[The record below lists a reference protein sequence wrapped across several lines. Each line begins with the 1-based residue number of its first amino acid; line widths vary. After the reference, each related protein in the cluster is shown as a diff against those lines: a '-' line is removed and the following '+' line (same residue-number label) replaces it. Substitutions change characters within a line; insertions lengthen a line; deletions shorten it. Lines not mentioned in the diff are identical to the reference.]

1 MWSRLF
7 KVWGGQCS
15 QFNTWFDALDYM
27 KSEIDKCDYDVC
39 LIGCGAYGFPL
50 AAHVKHNGKQ
60 AIHLGGTLQL
70 LFGIKGNRW
79 FDPDSFLYPKFKEL
93 LNENWVKPLET
104 EKPLV
109 ANQIEG
115 GCYW

>member
-1 MWSRLF
+1 MRKGARS
-7 KVWGGQCS
+7 KVTNKFLVSNDGLHR
-15 QFNTWFDALDYM
+15 T
-27 KSEIDKCDYDVC
+27 V
-39 LIGCGAYGFPL
+39 
-50 AAHVKHNGKQ
+50 
-60 AIHLGGTLQL
+60 TL

>member
-1 MWSRLF
+1 
-7 KVWGGQCS
+7 
-15 QFNTWFDALDYM
+15 M

-50 AAHVKHNGKQ
+50 AAHVKHKGKQ

-79 FDPDSFLYPKFKEL
+79 FDPNSFLYPKFNPHCSHL
-93 LNENWVKPLET
+93 LCNSLISNIW
-104 EKPLV
+104 
-109 ANQIEG
+109 IF
-115 GCYW
+115 